1 MKQKQSNK
9 EYYTAKLNVIMEYI
23 NNNLDK
29 KIAINELA
37 ELSNFS
43 PFHFHRITKAL
54 LKETIGAYITRIRL
68 EQAAK
73 MIRYSSSTIEEIA
86 YSIGYETPS
95 SLSKRFRAHFG
106 VSPSEYRKGKE
117 LLIKSKTR
125 MDLNLKI
132 KKPKIVRLE
141 SNQSIFIKMQGEYQ
155 NLDFGTA
162 WGKLWSIVKSQKLF
176 TAGIEHIGI
185 PYDDPKVT
193 DATKVRYDACL
204 VIHKVAKPD
213 GEVGIKTLKG
223 GKFAMFHYT
232 GSYKYFSA
240 VYDYIFND
248 WLMNNEYELRDEP
261 VREKYRNNPERTE
274 EAKLKTEIYIP
285 IK

>member
-1 MKQKQSNK
+1 MKEKQTNK
-9 EYYTAKLNVIMEYI
+9 DYYTAKLNIITEYI
-23 NNNLDK
+23 NNNLDS

-54 LKETIGAYITRIRL
+54 LQEPIGSYITRIRL

-73 MIRYSSSTIEEIA
+73 MIGYSSSSIEEIA
-86 YSIGYETPS
+86 YNVGYETPS
-95 SLSKRFRAHFG
+95 SLSKQFKNYFG

-117 LLIKSKTR
+117 LLTKSLKT
-125 MDLNLKI
+125 MDLKLKI
-132 KKPKIVRLE
+132 KKPKIVTLE
-141 SNQSIFIKMQGEYQ
+141 NNQCIFIKMQGEYQ
-155 NLDFGTA
+155 NLDFGNA

-176 TAGIEHIGI
+176 TSGIEQIGVS
-185 PYDDPKVT
+185 YDDPKVT
-193 DATKVRYDACL
+193 DANKIRYDACL
-204 VIHKVAKPD
+204 VIHKEAKPD

-232 GSYKYFSA
+232 GSYKYLSA

-248 WLMNNEYELRDEP
+248 WLLNNEYELRDEP

-274 EAKLKTEIYIP
+274 EAKLKTEIYLP